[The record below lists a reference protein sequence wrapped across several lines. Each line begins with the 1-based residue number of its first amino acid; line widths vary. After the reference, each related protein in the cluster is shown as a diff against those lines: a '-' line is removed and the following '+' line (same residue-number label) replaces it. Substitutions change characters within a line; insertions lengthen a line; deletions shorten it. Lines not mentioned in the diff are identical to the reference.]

1 MTTIR
6 LATADE
12 LADWD
17 ERTVDAPGGHVY
29 QSRAWAEHRARSGWA
44 ADHLVFGDEGDG
56 YAAADEINVELDIS
70 DDAITMAIGPLN
82 GDAVRAD
89 LEQSSDGDLGLGRLL
104 ATLVEDA
111 AVEAREDGDWLRL
124 AKRVRGV
131 KPAGTNA

>member
-1 MTTIR
+1 VTQGVELRIPNERPFHGVAR
-6 LATADE
+6 LVVGG
-12 LADWD
+12 LAARHNLSYEALEDLQLALV
-17 ERTVDAPGGHVY
+17 TV
-29 QSRAWAEHRARSGWA
+29 
-44 ADHLVFGDEGDG
+44 LEGDG
-56 YAAADEINVELDIS
+56 YAAADEIKVELDIS

-111 AVEAREDGDWLRL
+111 AVEEREDGDWLRL

>member
-1 MTTIR
+1 VTQGVELRIPNERPFHGVAR
-6 LATADE
+6 LVVGG
-12 LADWD
+12 LAARHNLSYEALEDLQLALV
-17 ERTVDAPGGHVY
+17 TV
-29 QSRAWAEHRARSGWA
+29 
-44 ADHLVFGDEGDG
+44 LEGDG
-56 YAAADEINVELDIS
+56 YAAADEIKVELDIA